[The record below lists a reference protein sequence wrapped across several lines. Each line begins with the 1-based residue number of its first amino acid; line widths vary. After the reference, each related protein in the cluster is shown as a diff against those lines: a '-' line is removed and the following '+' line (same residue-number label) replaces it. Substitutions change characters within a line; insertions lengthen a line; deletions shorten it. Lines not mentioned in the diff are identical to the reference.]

1 MSCVLFDVIL
11 GSRNSSFG
19 DLIGSFCE
27 VQGGTAAKREDRSA
41 DIFPLPLP
49 SRDRVLEMREKSDCR
64 EVWLF
69 LLVSGLNYLNGGK
82 HAAMQTFE
90 PSGIQSKI
98 LGFLRERVDRFL
110 DQSFR
115 MELFDWVSFLKTRS
129 LSYTGE
135 EVRSAKWT
143 NWYHIAPALPRG
155 CVGSIPA
162 LDLAEGGIHAYL
174 SKPDL
179 FLRPDWESSSVPS
192 SRVMVSD
199 EEWGD
204 MARGMIEYNLCAI
217 LPQSAL
223 VKAGGFCILNGLF
236 GVEKGEQHEGVEV
249 HRLIMN
255 LVPSNTLF
263 LPVRGDVDTLPLLPQ
278 MTALELQPSEELI
291 ISSEDIR
298 AMFYIF
304 ALPPVWYPYLA
315 FNRAVPGDLVP
326 PGVDEPCLLCSKVL
340 AMGFLNSVGIA
351 QHLRRNFLRRVPSN
365 LLSYSEIRRDP
376 SLANPKWRVYLDNL
390 DMLHSVDPALI
401 SLLEGE
407 ISDDMSPL
415 LTAYHA
421 AGIPLNEKKSVRQ
434 ATVAEVQGAEINGK
448 TGLAR
453 PKSEK
458 LGKYA
463 SATVSLLRRRR
474 CTQKEIQVV
483 SGWLV
488 YFAMFRRP
496 LMSCLNYIWR
506 FIQSFDEPG
515 PCRRKLP
522 SPVVSE
528 LCMFLSLLPLAHQ
541 DYRASISGLCTASDA
556 SLSGGGLC
564 ASDGLTLFGE
574 QVAKGDFRGQILRDL
589 PQRSVV
595 CIGLFDGVGSLR
607 VALEALKAHVL
618 LHVSVQCSEAA
629 QRIVETHFPDSIRL
643 DAVESI
649 TSCMCQEWAGRAS
662 GCSLV
667 IVGAGVPLELHG
679 MRNDREPITSLH
691 ALVEP
696 VIAQLRE
703 HFSWCPVH
711 FLEPNRPG

>member
-1 MSCVLFDVIL
+1 
-11 GSRNSSFG
+11 
-19 DLIGSFCE
+19 
-27 VQGGTAAKREDRSA
+27 
-41 DIFPLPLP
+41 
-49 SRDRVLEMREKSDCR
+49 
-64 EVWLF
+64 
-69 LLVSGLNYLNGGK
+69 
-82 HAAMQTFE
+82 
-90 PSGIQSKI
+90 
-98 LGFLRERVDRFL
+98 
-110 DQSFR
+110 
-115 MELFDWVSFLKTRS
+115 
-129 LSYTGE
+129 
-135 EVRSAKWT
+135 
-143 NWYHIAPALPRG
+143 
-155 CVGSIPA
+155 
-162 LDLAEGGIHAYL
+162 
-174 SKPDL
+174 
-179 FLRPDWESSSVPS
+179 
-192 SRVMVSD
+192 
-199 EEWGD
+199 
-204 MARGMIEYNLCAI
+204 
-217 LPQSAL
+217 
-223 VKAGGFCILNGLF
+223 
-236 GVEKGEQHEGVEV
+236 
-249 HRLIMN
+249 
-255 LVPSNTLF
+255 
-263 LPVRGDVDTLPLLPQ
+263 
-278 MTALELQPSEELI
+278 
-291 ISSEDIR
+291 
-298 AMFYIF
+298 
-304 ALPPVWYPYLA
+304 
-315 FNRAVPGDLVP
+315 
-326 PGVDEPCLLCSKVL
+326 
-340 AMGFLNSVGIA
+340 
-351 QHLRRNFLRRVPSN
+351 
-365 LLSYSEIRRDP
+365 
-376 SLANPKWRVYLDNL
+376 
-390 DMLHSVDPALI
+390 MLHSVDPALI

-421 AGIPLNEKKSVRQ
+421 AGIPFNEKKSVRQ

-483 SGWLV
+483 SGGLV

-618 LHVSVQCSEAA
+618 LHVSCSEAA

-696 VIAQLRE
+696 VMRNCESTFLGVPSTFLKRQLSTWRFANGTGSL
-703 HFSWCPVH
+703 HP
-711 FLEPNRPG
+711 

>member
-1 MSCVLFDVIL
+1 
-11 GSRNSSFG
+11 
-19 DLIGSFCE
+19 
-27 VQGGTAAKREDRSA
+27 
-41 DIFPLPLP
+41 
-49 SRDRVLEMREKSDCR
+49 
-64 EVWLF
+64 
-69 LLVSGLNYLNGGK
+69 
-82 HAAMQTFE
+82 
-90 PSGIQSKI
+90 
-98 LGFLRERVDRFL
+98 
-110 DQSFR
+110 
-115 MELFDWVSFLKTRS
+115 
-129 LSYTGE
+129 
-135 EVRSAKWT
+135 
-143 NWYHIAPALPRG
+143 
-155 CVGSIPA
+155 
-162 LDLAEGGIHAYL
+162 
-174 SKPDL
+174 
-179 FLRPDWESSSVPS
+179 
-192 SRVMVSD
+192 
-199 EEWGD
+199 
-204 MARGMIEYNLCAI
+204 
-217 LPQSAL
+217 
-223 VKAGGFCILNGLF
+223 
-236 GVEKGEQHEGVEV
+236 
-249 HRLIMN
+249 MN

-278 MTALELQPSEELI
+278 MNALELQPSEELI

-298 AMFYIF
+298 AMFYMF

-315 FNRAVPGDLVP
+315 FNRAVPGDL
-326 PGVDEPCLLCSKVL
+326 
-340 AMGFLNSVGIA
+340 
-351 QHLRRNFLRRVPSN
+351 
-365 LLSYSEIRRDP
+365 
-376 SLANPKWRVYLDNL
+376 
-390 DMLHSVDPALI
+390 
-401 SLLEGE
+401 GE

-421 AGIPLNEKKSVRQ
+421 AGIPFNEKKSVRQ

-463 SATVSLLRRRR
+463 SAT
-474 CTQKEIQVV
+474 
-483 SGWLV
+483 
-488 YFAMFRRP
+488 
-496 LMSCLNYIWR
+496 
-506 FIQSFDEPG
+506 
-515 PCRRKLP
+515 
-522 SPVVSE
+522 
-528 LCMFLSLLPLAHQ
+528 
-541 DYRASISGLCTASDA
+541 A

-691 ALVEP
+691 ALAAFNMEIRERALYTRDAGVLPCRICASEISP
-696 VIAQLRE
+696 CRRERFYWIDWALEAETGCTLYPAIDKSQNGTLRFTSPLKSRLWE
-703 HFSWCPVH
+703 YLNLDGPLGKVHFSIEKSFVGIFEPGWALGEGIDCLSAFTTAQPSSAPGTNPAGLNKCSYEAKERWQNDRHRFPPYQYRDDNLLWHSRHGGRMSTAAERERAMGLPRDFTFNCLPKNEIKSNRLKHDDTRMSLVGCAWSVPVVS
-711 FLEPNRPG
+711 